1 MTRNRPRILVVEDEP
16 FYTDVLNN
24 LLRDEYDV
32 VAVENGEEALRYLSI
47 NGADLV
53 LLDIL
58 LPDIDGYEV
67 CFRLKEDPATAEVPV
82 IFLTA
87 KNDVDDEVKGFN
99 LGAVDYITKPISP
112 PIVRA
117 RVRVHVKMARMLK
130 QLESMVDLLKH

>member
-1 MTRNRPRILVVEDEP
+1 MTFNKPRILVVEDES

-24 LLRDEYDV
+24 LLRDEYEV
-32 VAVENGEEALRYLSI
+32 VVVENGEDALRYLSI